1 MGPEDAKIMS
11 EQILPR
17 RNIPELNNS
26 NFLQWKIQIK
36 AYLMELDLIECI
48 LSNPEPLQD
57 AAKQAEVVRK
67 RQKTAGI
74 LIGNMGILN
83 CQRFLSIINEGN
95 PYRIWHKLSTH
106 FTSNSVDNQARVFLE
121 FLALKQEGNLDEF
134 ITNITQLLGK
144 VASVGIVIGTPGDI
158 KESLMAEIIV
168 SKLSTTYNYTKEILQ
183 SQRPLD
189 IPKVIEYLERR
200 RMDFSD
206 SFGIKEE
213 QAFLTQNPNYSDN
226 HQKQKSKKKT
236 YPKCSNGQHNPKTK
250 HSASECQ
257 ELKKK
262 NIKANKAITE
272 DRDFSSNKEYS
283 PTVHLAF
290 NAISSGNEI
299 IADSG
304 CSHHMTSLKSFICN
318 YEELNSTIM
327 VANGEEAQI
336 LGRGSITILS
346 NGIHTTLQCFHVTSL
361 TATLISVGKLCNDGF
376 KFRMNNQTCFAFH
389 RQGRLQLK
397 GHIINK
403 IFYVNGQLISKP
415 KHQIISKYIPH
426 VVNLE
431 LLHAR
436 AGHPSVEILQ
446 RLFKIKTNPISCE
459 ACALSKSHQRPYS
472 GTFPNALQPLEY
484 IHMDLSGRI
493 SPSTLGGA
501 QYYFKITDQ
510 FTSYKHVYLL
520 KLKSE
525 AFKYFKI
532 FCSQVYLKFK
542 TYPLNVVMDN
552 GGEFTSNC
560 FKNYFLTHGIVPH
573 YTAPY
578 TPQQNPISERGNCST
593 AEKART
599 LLKHAKLPNTLWG
612 EAVVT
617 AVLYENILPL
627 RRNVL
632 PAYTLWHGTPFDYSR
647 LRVFGCQVFINI
659 PTEQRTGKF
668 SDTSTPGILLGYQLG
683 QKNWRV
689 LLTNMS
695 IKYTHDIIFH
705 ETIFPGCDF
714 FNLLSSVGGDLSSSM
729 VPSSTD
735 NSFSGAPAETLSDIQ
750 TPIEAVMPSPL
761 AAPPSSPSPVIDL
774 AEESSS
780 PARRPGWDIVL
791 QPLRQKAINDI
802 SSSISSD
809 NIIEHKRKQT
819 KPSFVNHIVNELNKD
834 VSAITRS
841 DAELF
846 ALALP
851 DVPPT
856 TFRQALNS
864 ADSQQWL
871 LAIQAEKQSLEKKG
885 VWEVVSP
892 PSNVHLLNSVWVF
905 KRVFDGDGNLIKHKA
920 RLCAKGCSQ
929 IPGLE
934 YGDTYAPTG
943 AMATLRLILSVGV
956 TRNWHIHH
964 MDAKTAF
971 LNSNLTEDL
980 YLRPPAG
987 LELSPG
993 KCYQLKKSIYGL
1005 KQSPRCWYQE
1015 LISFFNSKHF
1025 TPSAAD
1031 TCLFISQNKNWP
1043 CLVHVHVDDM
1053 TIVSPDVSRFKKLI
1067 GQRYEMED
1075 LGELKHIL
1083 GIKAVQSLDCLR
1095 LSQENLIKKILVEF
1109 GMQNAH
1115 SVLTPMDPGVYLSPA
1130 SNEDH
1135 SLYLALDVNYR
1146 RAVGLINSLAIST
1159 RPYLAFPVSIL
1170 SQHLERPGIQHWR
1183 AFKRILRYLVGTQ
1196 QLGLTLSRTDI
1207 LIRTYADASYANCP
1221 STRRSHTGLLVYLG
1235 QNLIH

>member
-11 EQILPR
+11 EPR

-26 NFLQWKIQIK
+26 NFLQWKIQIQ

-57 AAKQAEVVRK
+57 AVKQAEVVRK

-144 VASVGIVIGTPGDI
+144 MASVGIVIGTPGDI

-200 RMDFSD
+200 QMDFSE

-236 YPKCSNGQHNPKTK
+236 YPKCTNGQHNPKTK
-250 HSASECQ
+250 HSASECR

-272 DRDFSSNKEYS
+272 DRNFSSADEDS

-304 CSHHMTSLKSFICN
+304 CSHHMTSVKSLLFN
-318 YEELNSTIM
+318 YEELHATIT
-327 VANGEEAQI
+327 VANGEQAQI
-336 LGRGSITILS
+336 LGRRSITILS
-346 NGIHTTLQCFHVTSL
+346 NGIYTNLQCFHVPSL

-376 KFRMNNQTCFAFH
+376 KFRINNRNCFTFH
-389 RQGRLQLK
+389 RQGRLQLN
-397 GHIINK
+397 GQIINH
-403 IFYVNGQLISKP
+403 IFYINGQLVSKP
-415 KHQIISKYIPH
+415 NSQIISKYIPPL
-426 VVNLE
+426 VNLE

-446 RLFKIKTNPISCE
+446 RLFKIKTVPIS
-459 ACALSKSHQRPYS
+459 SIK
-472 GTFPNALQPLEY
+472 PLEF

-542 TYPLNVVMDN
+542 TYPLNIVMDN
-552 GGEFTSNC
+552 GGEFTSTC
-560 FKNYFLTHGIVPH
+560 FKTYFLTHGIVPH

-578 TPQQNPISERGNCST
+578 TPQQNPIAERGNRST
-593 AEKART
+593 AEKARA
-599 LLKHAKLPNTLWG
+599 LLKHAKLPNTFWG

-632 PAYTLWHGTPFDYSR
+632 PAYTLWHRTSFDYAR

-668 SDTSTPGILLGYQLG
+668 SDTSTPGIFLGYQIG

-689 LLTNMS
+689 LLPNMS
-695 IKYTHDIIFH
+695 IKYSHDVIFH
-705 ETIFPGCDF
+705 ETIFPGHAF
-714 FNLLSSVGGDLSSSM
+714 FNSLPSVTGDVSSSVA
-729 VPSSTD
+729 PSSTSD
-735 NSFSGAPAETLSDIQ
+735 PVFRAPAESVSDIQ
-750 TPIEAVMPSPL
+750 PPIEPNMSSPL
-761 AAPPSSPSPVIDL
+761 AAPPSSPSTVVDV

-780 PARRPGWDIVL
+780 PACRPGWDIVL
-791 QPLRQKAINDI
+791 QPLHQKAVKDV

-809 NIIEHKRKQT
+809 NIVEHKRRQT
-819 KPSFVNHIVNELNKD
+819 KSSFVNHIVDDLNNNIP
-834 VSAITRS
+834 AMPRS
-841 DAELF
+841 DEELY

-851 DVPPT
+851 DIPPK
-856 TFRQALNS
+856 TFRQALVS

-871 LAIQAEKQSLEKKG
+871 LAIQAEKQSLENKG

-892 PSNVHLLNSVWVF
+892 PSNSHLINSVWVF
-905 KRVFDGDGNLIKHKA
+905 KRVFDGDGNLTKHKA
-920 RLCAKGCSQ
+920 RLCAQGCSQ

-934 YGDTYAPTG
+934 YSDTYAPTG
-943 AMATLRLILSVGV
+943 AMATLRLILSLGV
-956 TRNWHIHH
+956 TRN
-964 MDAKTAF
+964 
-971 LNSNLTEDL
+971 
-980 YLRPPAG
+980 
-987 LELSPG
+987 
-993 KCYQLKKSIYGL
+993 
-1005 KQSPRCWYQE
+1005 
-1015 LISFFNSKHF
+1015 
-1025 TPSAAD
+1025 
-1031 TCLFISQNKNWP
+1031 
-1043 CLVHVHVDDM
+1043 
-1053 TIVSPDVSRFKKLI
+1053 
-1067 GQRYEMED
+1067 
-1075 LGELKHIL
+1075 
-1083 GIKAVQSLDCLR
+1083 
-1095 LSQENLIKKILVEF
+1095 
-1109 GMQNAH
+1109 
-1115 SVLTPMDPGVYLSPA
+1115 
-1130 SNEDH
+1130 
-1135 SLYLALDVNYR
+1135 
-1146 RAVGLINSLAIST
+1146 
-1159 RPYLAFPVSIL
+1159 
-1170 SQHLERPGIQHWR
+1170 
-1183 AFKRILRYLVGTQ
+1183 
-1196 QLGLTLSRTDI
+1196 
-1207 LIRTYADASYANCP
+1207 
-1221 STRRSHTGLLVYLG
+1221 
-1235 QNLIH
+1235 